1 MVSTSMTSVFILP
14 LFSLWKREIVR
25 FFRQPSRVIGALGT
39 PLVFWFFIGSGFGN
53 SFRSSSGLA
62 NRGYLEYFFPGCI
75 LMVLLFTSI
84 FSNISLIEERQEG
97 FLLGVLVAPLSRLSL
112 VLGKILGVT
121 TLAVLQG
128 SVFLLLAP
136 LLGVSLNFIQFGFVW
151 SVVMLISLL
160 LSSLG
165 FAFAWQLD
173 SIQGFHAVM
182 NIVLVPMWILSGAL
196 FPFSGASWWVRLL
209 MVVNPLTYGMT
220 ALRQSLYP
228 SQLHADTSEICS
240 LPWAVGITM
249 ACAAGLILVSCL
261 LANRKKI

>member
-1 MVSTSMTSVFILP
+1 MVSSSILSAFFLP
-14 LFSLWKREIVR
+14 LFSLWKREVVR

-39 PLVFWFFIGSGFGN
+39 PLIFWFFMGSGFGN
-53 SFRSSSGLA
+53 SFRAGSGPA
-62 NRGYLEYFFPGCI
+62 NRDYLAYFFPGSL

-84 FSNISLIEERQEG
+84 FSNMALIEERREG

-128 SVFLLLAP
+128 SVFLFLAP
-136 LLGVSLNFIQFGFVW
+136 FLGVSLNFFQLSFVW
-151 SVVMLISLL
+151 SIMILISLA

-182 NIVLVPMWILSGAL
+182 NMVLIPMWLLSGAL
-196 FPFSGASWWVRLL
+196 FPISGASAWVRLI

-220 ALRQSLYP
+220 ALRQSLYL
-228 SQLHADTSEICS
+228 SQPYPENLEICS
-240 LPWAVGITM
+240 LPWAIGITM
-249 ACAAGLILVSCL
+249 VFGAALIFVSCL
-261 LANRKKI
+261 LANRKRI

>member
-1 MVSTSMTSVFILP
+1 MIASSITAVFLLP
-14 LFSLWKREIVR
+14 LFSLWKREVVR

-39 PLVFWFFIGSGFGN
+39 PLIFWFFIGSGFGN
-53 SFRSSSGLA
+53 SFRSGSGPA
-62 NRGYLEYFFPGCI
+62 NQGYLEYFFPGSI

-84 FSNISLIEERQEG
+84 FSNISLIEERREG

-136 LLGVSLNFIQFGFVW
+136 LLGVSLNFFQLSFVW
-151 SVVMLISLL
+151 SVMLLISLL
-160 LSSLG
+160 LSSLS

-182 NIVLVPMWILSGAL
+182 NMVLVPMWILSGAL
-196 FPFSGASWWVRLL
+196 FPFSGASSWVRLL

-220 ALRQSLYP
+220 ALRQSLYL
-228 SQLHADTSEICS
+228 SQLHPGASEICS

-249 ACAAGLILVSCL
+249 AFASGFIFVSCL

>member
-1 MVSTSMTSVFILP
+1 MQSPPLITVFLLP
-14 LFSLWKREIVR
+14 LFSLWKREVVR

-39 PLVFWFFIGSGFGN
+39 PLIFWFFIGSGFGSSFHSPSSPTN
-53 SFRSSSGLA
+53 SD
-62 NRGYLEYFFPGCI
+62 YLEYFFPGAI

-84 FSNISLIEERQEG
+84 FSNISLIEERREG

-128 SVFLLLAP
+128 SVLLFVAPFL
-136 LLGVSLNFIQFGFVW
+136 GISLHFFQFAFVW
-151 SVVMLISLL
+151 LVMILISLV
-160 LSSLG
+160 LSSLS

-182 NIVLVPMWILSGAL
+182 NMVLVPIWLLSGAL
-196 FPFSGASWWVRLL
+196 FPLSGASPWVRLM

-220 ALRQSLYP
+220 ALRQSLYLGRP
-228 SQLHADTSEICS
+228 FSGSSEICS
-240 LPWAVGITM
+240 LSCALGITITF
-249 ACAAGLILVSCL
+249 AAGMISVSCL
-261 LANRKKI
+261 LANRKEI